1 MVTLQALLDSRDA
14 RHAMQM
20 QLLADNPQ
28 QTLVCTTVVM
38 PGSVKRNRQSL
49 TVAHAAVAAMRQAF
63 GGSGQDTCKQ
73 DLQIMERDLPT
84 GYEAYLLTPLP
95 LLEAK
100 RVAVEIED
108 THPLGRLFDIDII
121 DTHGMPVPRTEVGAP
136 QRRCLVCQREARVC
150 MRMRCHTQEEIWA
163 SINAMIDNW
172 HANQP

>member
-14 RHAMQM
+14 RHAMQL
-20 QLLADNPQ
+20 QLLAANPRL
-28 QTLVCTTVVM
+28 TLVCATVVV

-63 GGSGQDTCKQ
+63 GQGDGREVPA
-73 DLQIMERDLPT
+73 IVERDLPT

-100 RVAVEIED
+100 RLAVQIED
-108 THPLGRLFDIDII
+108 RHPLGRLFDIDII
-121 DTHGMPVPRTEVGAP
+121 DRQGMPVPRTDVGAQP
-136 QRRCLVCQREARVC
+136 RRCLVCSREARIC

-163 SINAMIDNW
+163 SINALVDNW